1 MKWTDILTGSVIAA
15 LSLTT
20 ACSNSD
26 EGESL
31 KQYDLHA
38 AYYLSDPDA
47 ENAEEQTVILEDV
60 FKTITKTCV
69 MAATNGE
76 EAKDQVHTLMDQV
89 KDALRQNP
97 VEVDAW
103 LTLHATEKTTAG
115 EAEDDP
121 NRPVQEQIF
130 YTQKVGTPSN
140 GQVMIFDIKRPRPN
154 VSVNTKEY
162 VRSLR
167 VGISLSTW
175 CLKGDLNHCTVTG
188 KQLFLNLG
196 DDSASAEGAI
206 TDVIAVYTDGESHP
220 ADLQIEGRNYQPASE
235 QNLNEGT
242 SGKHVWLYQTTDYR
256 DGYKLKGKSNTKS
269 RILVSPPNADAAPDP
284 FEAKEYISD
293 GTSLTVERVV
303 MAYDASGKLL
313 GEANFN
319 EGNPKASIVKL
330 ILCYRKE

>member
-60 FKTITKTCV
+60 FKSFTKKYV

-103 LTLHATEKTTAG
+103 LTLRATEKTTAG

-140 GQVMIFDIKRPRPN
+140 GIVHPYKIIELPASNESD
-154 VSVNTKEY
+154 EY
-162 VRSLR
+162 VEYAHSLR
-167 VGISLSTW
+167 IENEIRPWTLP
-175 CLKGDLNHCTVTG
+175 CDLNHCTGSET
-188 KQLFLNLG
+188 QLYLHLDGF
-196 DDSASAEGAI
+196 SYSAEGAI
-206 TDVIAVYTDGESHP
+206 TDVIAVYTNGDSHP
-220 ADLQIEGRNYQPASE
+220 ENLLINGRNYQPASE

-242 SGKHVWLYQTTDYR
+242 SGKHIWLYTTTDER
-256 DGYKLKGKSNTKS
+256 EGYKLRAKSENTS
-269 RILVSPPNADAAPDP
+269 RVLVSAPNSNGKPNDFVAGKLVYENKQE
-284 FEAKEYISD
+284 F
-293 GTSLTVERVV
+293 VV
-303 MAYDASGKLL
+303 IAFDASGKLL

-319 EGNPKASIVKL
+319 EGNPHASIVKI
-330 ILCYRKE
+330 ILSYSR